1 MKFRQAVDLKK
12 NQSSL
17 TKKFRDLLHIAG
29 MGSSLGVGFNP
40 GSPDTIIPKL
50 IMIEMM
56 MMMIQLFY
64 YHTGNLIGFIPGS
77 PDPRQQAAAEG
88 EQAQGLVHLIVN
100 IISNTSHLCPTILQ
114 SYNRYTGSA
123 QQQGS
128 DILEATTHHIK
139 V

>member
-1 MKFRQAVDLKK
+1 
-12 NQSSL
+12 
-17 TKKFRDLLHIAG
+17 
-29 MGSSLGVGFNP
+29 
-40 GSPDTIIPKL
+40 
-50 IMIEMM
+50 

-64 YHTGNLIGFIPGS
+64 NHTGNLIGFITGS

-100 IISNTSHLCPTILQ
+100 IINIINSMHLRPTILQ

-139 V
+139 VWLFHHTKVCVSPHDIMAYLCHA

>member
-1 MKFRQAVDLKK
+1 
-12 NQSSL
+12 
-17 TKKFRDLLHIAG
+17 
-29 MGSSLGVGFNP
+29 
-40 GSPDTIIPKL
+40 
-50 IMIEMM
+50 

-64 YHTGNLIGFIPGS
+64 NHTGNLIGFITGS

-88 EQAQGLVHLIVN
+88 EQAQGLVVVHLIVN
-100 IISNTSHLCPTILQ
+100 IIINSLHVCPTILQ